1 MKLNILT
8 FLKCMLMKLYN
19 AILPK
24 QMLLRNKV
32 QKVITL
38 RSIFA
43 FFNNTTTYQKSNE
56 KQKAFIDDLVLVV
69 VKGLLPLNM
78 IENLW
83 MR

>member
-1 MKLNILT
+1 
-8 FLKCMLMKLYN
+8 MLMKLYN